1 MGECHLT
8 VKGAAEVM
16 LEKAGLNSEVA
27 RGLDRIGY
35 FRAPASKGHHL
46 ARPGGLV
53 EHSINVYDRLM
64 HFIYAEYQDKD
75 IPYSSETLAIV
86 ALLHDLCKVNFYAPG
101 YKNQKTYD
109 PDKVAAAPRGS
120 VKHDPSGD
128 FIWETVPSYTIDEK
142 FVYGHGEK
150 SVYIIRSFMQL
161 STEEAVAIRFHMG
174 AWNHDEER
182 NAGNAFSKYPLAF
195 FLHVADEAASF
206 LDESEE

>member
-1 MGECHLT
+1 MSEE
-8 VKGAAEVM
+8 KFIEIYNAKIKRPGADK
-16 LEKAGLNSEVA
+16 L
-27 RGLDRIGY
+27 LDWLRNQD
-35 FRAPASKGHHL
+35 FFTAPASTRYHL
-46 ARPGGLV
+46 SRPGGLV